1 MSSQSADRA
10 LRGLAL
16 TGLLAGLCLGLNA
29 EPRRT
34 GIAADSA
41 AIYALLLDELPH
53 AAPIRQPI
61 RLVEVTPAP
70 AAYIGMSH
78 PPLPRDYD
86 WVLRELPG
94 AQPATVADFERRITD
109 HTSLRGLLPRARV
122 WPVPPSKDGGPA
134 QPVGGLPVHAFSH
147 IGFNPGR
154 TQAIVYVSYDCGGMC
169 GDGHFVLLERSGRKW
184 RIAGSVMSWI
194 S

>member
-1 MSSQSADRA
+1 VRSRPARRPRRWQAFA
-10 LRGLAL
+10 
-16 TGLLAGLCLGLNA
+16 GLLAGLWLGLNA

-61 RLVEVTPAP
+61 RLVEVAP
-70 AAYIGMSH
+70 AN
-78 PPLPRDYD
+78 PRYLHDD
-86 WVLRELPG
+86 AAEASRWFSRQLSGLPG
-94 AQPATVADFERRITD
+94 AQATRADFERALMDRTP
-109 HTSLRGLLPRARV
+109 LRGRLPRARV
-122 WPVPPSKDGGPA
+122 WLLGPGKEGL
-134 QPVGGLPVHAFSH
+134 PRDPLLLLPVHSFSH

-154 TQAIVYVSYDCGGMC
+154 TQALVYVSYVCGGTC
-169 GDGHFVLLERSGRKW
+169 GDGHYVLLDKSGGRW
-184 RIAGSVMSWI
+184 RITDSAMAWI